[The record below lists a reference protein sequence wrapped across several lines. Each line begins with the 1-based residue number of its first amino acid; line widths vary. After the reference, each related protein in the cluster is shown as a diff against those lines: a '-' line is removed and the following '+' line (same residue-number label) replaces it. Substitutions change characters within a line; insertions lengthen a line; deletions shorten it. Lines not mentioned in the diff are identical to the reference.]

1 MDHLPAVELLEK
13 MHAFPGKYTFK
24 AIGKNEGDF
33 VERIVEMV
41 RNELEQEFDA
51 PFEYRATPRGRH
63 VSVTI
68 EPWVDSAEQ
77 VLAIYRMLNTAEGL
91 VMLM

>member
-1 MDHLPAVELLEK
+1 MDGLPARELLEK
-13 MHAFPGKYTFK
+13 MHTFPGKYTFK

-33 VERIVEMV
+33 VDRVVEMV
-41 RNELEQEFDA
+41 RSETEQDFDA
-51 PFEYRATPRGRH
+51 PFEFRATPRGRH

-68 EPWVDSAEQ
+68 EPWVESADQ

-91 VMLM
+91 VILM